1 METIKKVQQDAL
13 VIMSGGQ
20 DSTTCL
26 FWALKK
32 YRNVSAVSFYYDQ
45 RHSDEL
51 ICAQRITSALGV
63 PHVIHDLTILGKI
76 AKESSLIGQ
85 EDKSIEVLPDG
96 IPNTHVPMRNAMFL
110 TIAYGIS
117 LEQDINNIVIGAC
130 EVDSS
135 GYRDCTGKFLDQLE
149 QSLNTGYKNSD
160 TGFIRIVAPLLTKTK
175 AEIFELADRLGILDV
190 IIKDTHT
197 CYKGDHN
204 TLHPWGFGC
213 GECPAC
219 ILRKNGYE
227 QFMEKKNGK

>member
-1 METIKKVQQDAL
+1 MEAIKKIQQDAL

-32 YRNVSAVSFYYDQ
+32 YRNVSVISFFYDQ

-63 PHVIHDLTILGKI
+63 PHVIHDLTILSKI
-76 AKESSLIGQ
+76 AEESALIGQ
-85 EDKSIEVLPDG
+85 EDKVIEVLPDG

-110 TIAYGIS
+110 TIAYGIA
-117 LEQDINNIVIGAC
+117 LEQDIKNIVIGAC

-135 GYRDCTGKFLDQLE
+135 GYKDCTGKFLNQIE
-149 QSLNTGYKNSD
+149 AALNIGYPSYD
-160 TGFIRIVAPLLTKTK
+160 AGFIRIVSPLLTRTK
-175 AEIFELADRLGILDV
+175 AEIFELSNELGILDI

-204 TLHPWGFGC
+204 TLNRWGFGC

-219 ILRKNGYE
+219 VLRKKGYE